1 MDKLVI
7 TRWKG
12 KVLTALLTDGRAAA
26 LTLEPESGSS
36 LLNHIYIGKVQKIVS
51 NIGAAFI
58 EIGGGQTGYYNLE
71 ENCPVVLNRSG
82 AKKLRPGDELI
93 VQVSKDAVKTK
104 APVLTGRLTFT
115 GRYCVLTPYKAGIN
129 FSSKLSDPALKR
141 RLRPLLEE
149 AAASRGYG
157 DCGLIVR
164 TNAAGADPQELLA
177 EMDSLFLIY
186 RKVMEESGHRTCYSC
201 LYRSPPGYIA
211 SLRDASAGCLEAI
224 ITDQADY
231 YQELGQYLRDHQKE
245 DLERLSFYN
254 DPMVELSRLYSLEK
268 ALEDALSRRVWLK
281 SGGYLVIEPTEAMVV
296 IDVNT
301 GKYSGKKTLQETILK
316 INLEAAEEIG
326 RQLRLRNLSGII
338 IVDFIDLE
346 KEGDREYLL
355 RRLTEVTAAD
365 PIKTTVVE
373 MTRLNL
379 VELTRKKVRRPLYE
393 QAVLNNDED

>member
-1 MDKLVI
+1 MDKLII
-7 TRWKG
+7 TRWKS
-12 KVLTALLTDGRAAA
+12 KVLTAVFTDGKAVS
-26 LTLEPESGSS
+26 LTLEPENSSS
-36 LLNHIYIGKVQKIVS
+36 LLNNIYIGRVQKVVS

-58 EIGGGQTGYYNLE
+58 EIGGGQIGYYSLE
-71 ENCPVVLNRSG
+71 ENRPVILNRPG
-82 AKKLRPGDELI
+82 ARKLNPGDELI

-115 GRYCVLTPYKAGIN
+115 GRYCVLTPHKAGVN

-141 RLRPLLEE
+141 RLKPLLEE
-149 AAASRGYG
+149 AAASLGYVDG
-157 DCGLIVR
+157 GLIVR
-164 TNAAGADPQELLA
+164 TNAAGADPEDVLA
-177 EMDSLFLIY
+177 ELNSLFLIY
-186 RKVMEESGHRTCYSC
+186 RRVLDESGHRTCYSC
-201 LYRSPPGYIA
+201 LYRSLPGYIA
-211 SLRDASAGCLEAI
+211 SLRDAYTGCLESI
-224 ITDQADY
+224 VTDQADY

-245 DLERLSFYN
+245 DLGRLSFYN
-254 DPMVELSRLYSLEK
+254 DPMVGLSKVYSLEK
-268 ALEDALSRRVWLK
+268 MMEAALSPRVWLK

-346 KEGDREYLL
+346 KVEDREYLI
-355 RRLTEVTAAD
+355 RQLTEVTARD

-373 MTRLNL
+373 MTKLNL
-379 VELTRKKVRRPLYE
+379 VEMTRKKVRRPLHE
-393 QAVLNNDED
+393 QVVSNSDEN

>member
-12 KVLTALLTDGRAAA
+12 KVLTAVFTDGKASS
-26 LTLEPESGSS
+26 LTLEPESST
-36 LLNHIYIGKVQKIVS
+36 LLDNIYIGKVQKVVS

-58 EIGGGQTGYYNLE
+58 EIGDGQTGYYSLE
-71 ENCPVVLNRSG
+71 ENRPVVLNRPG
-82 AKKLRPGDELI
+82 AKKLSPGDELI

-115 GRYCVLTPYKAGIN
+115 GRYCVLTPNKAGIN
-129 FSSKLSDPALKR
+129 FSAKLSDPALKR
-141 RLRPLLEE
+141 RLKPLLEE
-149 AAASRGYG
+149 AAASRGYR

-164 TNAAGADPQELLA
+164 TNAAGAEPEQILEEL
-177 EMDSLFLIY
+177 DSLFLIY
-186 RKVMEESGHRTCYSC
+186 QRVLEESGHRTCYSC
-201 LYRSPPGYIA
+201 LYRSLPGYIA
-211 SLRDASAGCLEAI
+211 SLRDTYTGCLESI
-224 ITDQADY
+224 VTDQEDY
-231 YQELGQYLRDHQKE
+231 YQELGRYLRDHQKE

-254 DPMVELSRLYSLEK
+254 DPLVGLSKVYSLEK
-268 ALEDALSRRVWLK
+268 AMEDAMSCRVWLK

-346 KEGDREYLL
+346 KEGDRELLL
-355 RRLTEVTAAD
+355 RHLSEVTAKD

-373 MTRLNL
+373 MTKLNL
-379 VELTRKKVRRPLYE
+379 VEMTRKKVRRPLHE
-393 QAVLNNDED
+393 QVASNTDEK